1 MQFAVELSHDA
12 IADLDAAFEY
22 YNEASY
28 GLGYDFVNVIDNYLN
43 RISQLPTASAIRYEN
58 VRVKPVEIFP
68 FTIHYIIQEDSKI
81 LVLRIFNTWQKPFWK
96 R

>member
-28 GLGYDFVNVIDNYLN
+28 GLGYDFVNVI
-43 RISQLPTASAIRYEN
+43 E
-58 VRVKPVEIFP
+58 
-68 FTIHYIIQEDSKI
+68 
-81 LVLRIFNTWQKPFWK
+81 
-96 R
+96 